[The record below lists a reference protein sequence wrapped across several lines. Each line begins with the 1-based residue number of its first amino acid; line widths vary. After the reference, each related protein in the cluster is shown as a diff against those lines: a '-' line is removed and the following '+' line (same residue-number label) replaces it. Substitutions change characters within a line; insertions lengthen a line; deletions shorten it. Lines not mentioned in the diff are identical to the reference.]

1 MTNSGWQ
8 IGKSGPLC
16 WGAFSFKKWLTI
28 CQAVKE
34 ILHEKREVVNIMSV
48 PNDFIMY
55 FLNIHGKKKKEKKS
69 IWTFSK
75 SRVLKLSKEK
85 PEMAFLLPHTLLLF
99 FPSSLTLKTLP
110 FSL

>member
-8 IGKSGPLC
+8 IGKLGPLC

-48 PNDFIMY
+48 PDDFIMY
-55 FLNIHGKKKKEKKS
+55 VLNIHGKKKKKKQYMD
-69 IWTFSK
+69 IFK
-75 SRVLKLSKEK
+75 K
-85 PEMAFLLPHTLLLF
+85 
-99 FPSSLTLKTLP
+99 
-110 FSL
+110 